1 MLGKIYAIMVTVI
14 LLFPWSVVGLM
25 VVGALWERGKG
36 GARSSSEDEKA
47 RTPGMHPGGSWLKKR
62 K

>member
-1 MLGKIYAIMVTVI
+1 MGKIYAIMVTVI

-25 VVGALWERGKG
+25 VVGAVWERGKG
-36 GARSSSEDEKA
+36 RARSGSEDEKA
-47 RTPGMHPGGSWLKKR
+47 RTPEVCPGGSWLKKR

>member
-1 MLGKIYAIMVTVI
+1 MGKISAIMLTVI

-25 VVGALWERGKG
+25 VVGAVWERGKG
-36 GARSSSEDEKA
+36 GARSGSEDEKA
-47 RTPGMHPGGSWLKKR
+47 RTPEVCPGGSWLKKR

>member
-1 MLGKIYAIMVTVI
+1 MGKIYAIMVTVI
-14 LLFPWSVVGLM
+14 LLFPWS

>member
-14 LLFPWSVVGLM
+14 LLFPWS